1 MKTPLPALAVTAA
14 ALSGLGGC
22 ATLVNEQ
29 ASGYQ
34 SAVNPVMTEHSLA
47 LSCLGGLI
55 GAGVSMHAPLLRQ
68 LRACGLERLDHGEL
82 LGRHALAHQT
92 AQDGAAHVAAADE
105 GDTWMGGE
113 RCGHGMLSF

>member
-55 GAGVSMHAPLLRQ
+55 DRS
-68 LRACGLERLDHGEL
+68 
-82 LGRHALAHQT
+82 GRPTLT
-92 AQDGAAHVAAADE
+92 VFVEDI
-105 GDTWMGGE
+105 
-113 RCGHGMLSF
+113 

>member
-55 GAGVSMHAPLLRQ
+55 DRS
-68 LRACGLERLDHGEL
+68 
-82 LGRHALAHQT
+82 GRPTLT
-92 AQDGAAHVAAADE
+92 VFVEDIP
-105 GDTWMGGE
+105 DTTVP
-113 RCGHGMLSF
+113 RSF